1 MLLSFCRTW
10 SLKMNYAFAEL
21 SIRRQRWDTEAAG
34 AFVQYVFFF
43 TPRYGGK
50 TDADFS
56 DRKTV
61 NYSVGEARHVPI
73 VQNYERRLIRNF
85 HKSGLH
91 PKMKISQKNLR
102 NLFR

>member
-10 SLKMNYAFAEL
+10 LLKMNYAFAEL

-34 AFVQYVFFF
+34 AFVQHVS
-43 TPRYGGK
+43 RYDGK
-50 TDADFS
+50 TDGDFL

-61 NYSVGEARHVPI
+61 NYSVGEAKHVPI
-73 VQNYERRLIRNF
+73 VQNYEWRLIRNF
-85 HKSGLH
+85 HKSGLRH
-91 PKMKISQKNLR
+91 KMKISQKNIR